1 MTGFDV
7 SHLRVG
13 LAGAHSSMAKRAP
26 CDLSAGDLYV
36 SPAEGANVT
45 SSSDVT
51 FKWDTSCLTSTTE
64 VDLYLYTTSR
74 GLLHSFPGV
83 DFAKGEYNAGT
94 LDPKW
99 WNYTAKASVYLSIV
113 DANTPRFLSSI
124 PIGPTFQLL
133 TAADQLST
141 TIVQGGSTAVVA
153 ASAAI
158 ASSKAAAQATATA
171 SSGNGT
177 AAGAASDDPG
187 MFSSAI
193 APPGGLSKAVIA
205 VAVVVPVVIVALIVG
220 LYVKFARIREREK
233 RKRWSEHVDRRMSVI
248 SGDWRQGG
256 ATGSVYS
263 AQGGSGGARPMSMAR
278 SSMVSTGAA
287 GAGRPVSAWTKGSSV
302 YAVENNVAGRGAM
315 GFRGQGGEP
324 SQQQG
329 RPSSQLR
336 PASIFT
342 VSNADLAMLPA
353 GGRSSH
359 ISFADA
365 PNARQSRVSFGDA
378 LIRPSKSSLSINV
391 VPRQHGESDDPRRM
405 SRAEPSPTAGRHSID
420 GAHAMVGHVTR
431 GDPMTVSPSQASGPF
446 AVPAV
451 PARTGFFSAITSA
464 VGKRDKKSSASAAT
478 EAKPP
483 AEDWAQAEATRR
495 SADRMRDM
503 EDLTIRRSV
512 AISQYSA
519 RSSVHAQQQQQQ
531 QQQQDRQGAV
541 SPSVYEDPV
550 EELAANQS
558 PVAPPVTVT
567 AGGQGSTVRSPSP
580 MGMMGMPLAG
590 AANPDQL
597 LAAYAAA
604 RAAAKS
610 PTAGLGQA
618 IDEQPANPV
627 VLAEPAPAAG
637 MSQAHARVFD
647 EDAAERK

>member
-1 MTGFDV
+1 MPFPP
-7 SHLRVG
+7 
-13 LAGAHSSMAKRAP
+13 AP

-36 SPAEGANVT
+36 SPAAGADIT

-51 FKWDTSCLTSTTE
+51 FKWDTSCLTSTTD

-83 DFAKGEYNAGT
+83 DFSKGEYNAGQ

-113 DANTPRFLSSI
+113 DANLPRFLSNV
-124 PIGPTFQLL
+124 PIGPTFQLS
-133 TAADQLST
+133 TAPEQLST

-158 ASSKAAAQATATA
+158 ASSKAAAQATATP
-171 SSGNGT
+171 SRNGT

-205 VAVVVPVVIVALIVG
+205 VAVVVPVVIVALLVG

-248 SGDWRQGG
+248 SGDWRQGV
-256 ATGSVYS
+256 TGSVYS
-263 AQGGSGGARPMSMAR
+263 AGGGARPMSMAR

-315 GFRGQGGEP
+315 GFRGQGESAP
-324 SQQQG
+324 QQQG

-342 VSNADLAMLPA
+342 VSNADLATLPA
-353 GGRSSH
+353 GVRSSH

-391 VPRQHGESDDPRRM
+391 VPKQHGGDARRM
-405 SRAEPSPTAGRHSID
+405 SRGEPSPTAGRHSID

-431 GDPMTVSPSQASGPF
+431 GDPTTISPSQASGPF

-464 VGKRDKKSSASAAT
+464 VGKRDKKSAAT
-478 EAKPP
+478 DAKP

-519 RSSVHAQQQQQQ
+519 RSSVYG
-531 QQQQDRQGAV
+531 QQQDRQGPA

-558 PVAPPVTVT
+558 PVAPVST
-567 AGGQGSTVRSPSP
+567 AAAGQGSAVRSPSP

-590 AANPDQL
+590 
-597 LAAYAAA
+597 
-604 RAAAKS
+604 
-610 PTAGLGQA
+610 
-618 IDEQPANPV
+618 
-627 VLAEPAPAAG
+627 G
-637 MSQAHARVFD
+637 MSPPLHSPQPTNVPCLRSSKPGSTPRSVRRRARLGEIPNGRPRPSDRRARD
-647 EDAAERK
+647 E